1 MLAILFIFNIILEN
15 RQQVFIVKLLMKL
28 ILLITEIEYEYS
40 RNDCADFCLLNCIH
54 WKSAEHFR
62 NVRCLS
68 SSEYTT
74 RRTISSTETQCDYLL
89 ILRVTFEAIRS
100 DSKKSSLSVE
110 RRKEDVPKQTKAKS
124 EEYRLSL
131 GRLRCERRGCSY
143 SIVTFTHSK
152 GQHYGF
158 ASIGGSSH
166 ENFGWEKLKLFVNDS

>member
-1 MLAILFIFNIILEN
+1 MRSFFPLYQKEEFILTMLAILFIFNIILEN

-62 NVRCLS
+62 KVRCLS

-89 ILRVTFEAIRS
+89 IFRNIRS

-110 RRKEDVPKQTKAKS
+110 RQKMFRNKQKPRA
-124 EEYRLSL
+124 RN
-131 GRLRCERRGCSY
+131 
-143 SIVTFTHSK
+143 
-152 GQHYGF
+152 
-158 ASIGGSSH
+158 IG
-166 ENFGWEKLKLFVNDS
+166 